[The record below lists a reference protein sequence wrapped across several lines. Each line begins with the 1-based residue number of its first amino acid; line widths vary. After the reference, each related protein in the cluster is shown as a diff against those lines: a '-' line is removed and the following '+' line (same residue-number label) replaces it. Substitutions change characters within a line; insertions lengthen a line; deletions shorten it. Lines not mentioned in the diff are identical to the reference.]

1 MICPRPVR
9 GVVCEQVGD
18 GWMAYSPLS
27 GHTQWLNDTSA
38 AVLDL
43 VSSGCTTAQAVYEVI
58 SHDTHMPVEVVSQI
72 VSPHWDELAAAGL
85 LTLTRKRD

>member
-1 MICPRPVR
+1 MICPQPVH

-18 GWMAYSPLS
+18 GWMAYSPMS

-43 VSSGCTTAQAVYEVI
+43 VTSGCTTAQAVYEAI
-58 SHDTHMPVEVVSQI
+58 AQDTDMPTEVVSQI
-72 VSPHWDELAAAGL
+72 VSPHWNELAAAGL
-85 LTLTRKRD
+85 LTLARKSA